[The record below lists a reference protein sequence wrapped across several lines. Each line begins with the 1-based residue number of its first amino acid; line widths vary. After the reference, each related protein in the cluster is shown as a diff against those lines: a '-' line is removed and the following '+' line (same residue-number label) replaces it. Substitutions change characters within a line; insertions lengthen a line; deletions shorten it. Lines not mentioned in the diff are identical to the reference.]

1 MNVKEKYIGL
11 SLWYE
16 SVMPPPMQGKCDKQA
31 YSIEELKMA
40 LSEMA
45 TRNEEL
51 SAQCDAEKE
60 SCRLMEVPQSYIH
73 IYIYILSCPK
83 TQ

>member
-1 MNVKEKYIGL
+1 
-11 SLWYE
+11 
-16 SVMPPPMQGKCDKQA
+16 MPPPMQGKCDKQA

-51 SAQCDAEKE
+51 CGQCDAEKE
-60 SCRLMEVPQSYIH
+60 SCWLMEVPQSYI
-73 IYIYILSCPK
+73 LSCPK
-83 TQ
+83 THILLNIKQRTFQMQ